1 LAIRLERK
9 IIYDEFMARYNEKV
23 KLKRSNLEVTRLSLG
38 TAPLGGL
45 FASVSDKDGD
55 ELLNSALDLGINYF
69 DTAPQYGHGV
79 AEIRLGRALQNAKV
93 PFVVETKVGRV
104 LKRVEGVEPEKWFP
118 DAPRDIVPIYD
129 YSKAGIR
136 QSFEESLERLG
147 LPHIDIVL
155 MHDAEDYIPDAIN
168 NAFPVLADLRSQGL
182 IKAIGLGM
190 NYVEPAL
197 EIMKNTDLDIA
208 LIAGRYTLLDQ
219 VAQEELFPYALA
231 HNIDISMGGVLNS
244 GVLAN
249 PAPGATYNY
258 LPASDEIIARAK
270 KICDF
275 LKEREIPL
283 IAAAVQ
289 FPMRHPA
296 VTSIVT
302 GPRNV
307 SELQTYIDGFDF
319 PIPESVWVDLENSG
333 LVERLRG

>member
-1 LAIRLERK
+1 
-9 IIYDEFMARYNEKV
+9 MARYNEKV

-55 ELLNSALDLGINYF
+55 ELLNRALDLGINYF

-79 AEIRLGRALQNAKV
+79 AETRLGRALQKAKV

-104 LKRVEGVEPEKWFP
+104 LQHVEGVEPEKWFP

-129 YSKAGIR
+129 YSKDGIKR
-136 QSFEESLERLG
+136 SFEESLERLG

-155 MHDAEDYIPDAIN
+155 MHDAEDYIPEAIE

-197 EIMKNTDLDIA
+197 QIMKGTDLDIA

-219 VAQEELFPYALA
+219 IAQEELFPYALA

-249 PAPGATYNY
+249 PVAGATYNY

-296 VTSIVT
+296 VTSVVT

-307 SELQTYIDGFDF
+307 SELQTYVDSFEF
-319 PIPESVWVDLENSG
+319 PISESVWLELENSG
-333 LVERLRG
+333 LVERLKA

>member
-1 LAIRLERK
+1 
-9 IIYDEFMARYNEKV
+9 MARYNEKV

-55 ELLNSALDLGINYF
+55 ELLKSALDLGINYF

-302 GPRNV
+302 GPRNA
-307 SELQTYIDGFDF
+307 SELQSYIDGFDF

>member
-1 LAIRLERK
+1 
-9 IIYDEFMARYNEKV
+9 MARYNEKV

-45 FASVSDKDGD
+45 FASVTDKDGD

-155 MHDAEDYIPDAIN
+155 MHDSEDYIPEAIE

-231 HNIDISMGGVLNS
+231 NNIDISMGGVLNS

-275 LKEREIPL
+275 LKERNVPL

-296 VTSIVT
+296 VTSVVT

-307 SELQTYIDGFDF
+307 SELQTYMDGFDF

>member
-1 LAIRLERK
+1 
-9 IIYDEFMARYNEKV
+9 MARYNEKV
-23 KLKRSNLEVTRLSLG
+23 KLKRSELEVTRLSLG

-79 AEIRLGRALQNAKV
+79 AEVRLGRALQNAKV
-93 PFVVETKVGRV
+93 PFIVETKVGRV

-219 VAQEELFPYALA
+219 IAQEELFPYALA
-231 HNIDISMGGVLNS
+231 NNIDISMGGVLNS

-275 LKEREIPL
+275 LKERNIPL

-307 SELQTYIDGFDF
+307 SELQTYVEGFDF

-333 LVERLRG
+333 LVERLKG

>member
-1 LAIRLERK
+1 
-9 IIYDEFMARYNEKV
+9 MARYNEKV

-55 ELLNSALDLGINYF
+55 ELLNSALNLGINYF

-333 LVERLRG
+333 LVGRLRG